1 MKLIQNHT
9 GAQTLIGYAIEIDK
23 GSARAVLDLDE
34 RHLNRTDS
42 LHGGLMATL
51 LDAASGYTASLS
63 VDGETLPA
71 VATVSM
77 TVNYLSGVRSGR
89 VIATAK
95 KTGGGRKLIFVDAQL
110 AKDDGTLI
118 ATSTGT
124 FKLLS

>member
-1 MKLIQNHT
+1 MKVIQNHT
-9 GAQTLIGYAIEIDK
+9 GTQSLIGYAIEIDN
-23 GSARAVLDLDE
+23 GLARAILDMDA

-42 LHGGLMATL
+42 LHGGLVATL

-63 VDGETLPA
+63 VDGETLPE

-77 TVNYLSGVRSGR
+77 TVNYLSSARSGR

-110 AKDDGTLI
+110 ATEDGTPV